1 MSDEME
7 GAPKKDTRMLALGLS
22 IAAAVM
28 MIYAALTH
36 RWLANGNKHF
46 EVGFGLRESFEC
58 SKSEAGSECTWHTNK
73 ELVDSMKQ
81 LEAMDPGHEK
91 LQSAA
96 WIPAGWVTLISIL
109 LSSLGLLGG
118 AFMGIMKI
126 AKELPI
132 VPTTV
137 ALLGGMI
144 GLISGCVFVATK
156 PGPPGMVGVGLS
168 FWLFGIGVVMGI
180 VGAQMLAKVIR
191 PPDPEWTA

>member
-7 GAPKKDTRMLALGLS
+7 GAPKKDRRMLAIGLS
-22 IAAAVM
+22 VAAALM
-28 MIYAALTH
+28 MIYASFSH
-36 RWLANGNKHF
+36 RWLANGNKYL
-46 EVGFGLRESFEC
+46 EIGFGLRASFEC
-58 SKSEAGSECTWHTNK
+58 AKSESGWDCTWHTNR
-73 ELVDSMKQ
+73 ELVDSMKE
-81 LEAMDPGHEK
+81 LEQMDPQHQK
-91 LQSAA
+91 LESAA

-109 LSSLGLLGG
+109 LSAVGLLGG
-118 AFMGIMKI
+118 AFMGLKKL

-132 VPTTV
+132 APTTV

-168 FWLFGIGVVMGI
+168 FWLFGVGVVMGI
-180 VGAQMLAKVIR
+180 VGAQMLAKAIR